1 MARPFSDDLR
11 ERVVGAVTR
20 EGLSCRAAAKRF
32 GIGVSTAIDWVR
44 RLRETGSAAPGQ
56 MGGHKPGA
64 ISDEHRV
71 WLIDRCRAQ
80 AFTLRG
86 LVAEL
91 GERGLKVDYSAVRTF
106 VHEEGLSYKKKTLV
120 ASERERPDVA
130 ARRARWLKHRHRID
144 PSRLVFIDE
153 TWTKTNMAPLRGWAP
168 RGERLLGHAPFGHW
182 NTMTFV
188 AALRADRVSAP
199 WIIDGPI
206 NGERFLIYVEKV
218 LVPELK
224 PGDIVVMDNLGSH
237 KARTIRAA
245 IRKAGARLF
254 FLPQYSPDL
263 NPIEKLFAKIKHEL
277 RKAQARTRQAVDDAL
292 AATLQTVSPKEC
304 QNYFKEAGYER
315 T

>member
-1 MARPFSDDLR
+1 M
-11 ERVVGAVTR
+11 
-20 EGLSCRAAAKRF
+20 
-32 GIGVSTAIDWVR
+32 
-44 RLRETGSAAPGQ
+44 
-56 MGGHKPGA
+56 
-64 ISDEHRV
+64 
-71 WLIDRCRAQ
+71 
-80 AFTLRG
+80 
-86 LVAEL
+86 
-91 GERGLKVDYSAVRTF
+91 
-106 VHEEGLSYKKKTLV
+106 V

-277 RKAQARTRQAVDDAL
+277 RKAQARARQAVDDAL

-315 T
+315 TIKSVATGYVMTEQSISWEQDGIDPGWFFAKDVGRGAVPVIVPEASGSFQSGYLRHRRKRCRPLQNQGCCDGTGRGSNCSPASHIALSSSLFRALRTVLTPKR

>member
-1 MARPFSDDLR
+1 MAKPFSDDLR
-11 ERVVGAVTR
+11 ARVVGAVTR
-20 EGLSCRAAAKRF
+20 DGLSCRAAAQRF
-32 GIGVSTAIDWVR
+32 GIGISTAIDWVR
-44 RLRETGSAAPGQ
+44 RFRETGSFGPGQ
-56 MGGHKPGA
+56 MGGHKPRVLSGP
-64 ISDEHRV
+64 HRD
-71 WLIDRCRAQ
+71 WLLWRCRDR

-91 GERGLKVDYSAVRTF
+91 AERGVTVDYRAVWTF
-106 VHEEGLSYKKKTLV
+106 VHEEGLSYKKTLV

-130 ARRARWLKHRHRID
+130 RHRARWLKHRHRID

-199 WIIDGPI
+199 FLLDGPI
-206 NGERFLIYVEKV
+206 NGERFRIYVEKV

-224 PGDIVVMDNLGSH
+224 AGDVVVMDNLGSH
-237 KARTIRAA
+237 KAAA
-245 IRKAGARLF
+245 IRTAIRNAGARLL
-254 FLPQYSPDL
+254 FLPKYSPDL
-263 NPIEKLFAKIKHEL
+263 NPIEKLFAKIKHWL
-277 RKAQARTRQAVDDAL
+277 REAQARSTEAICDELR
-292 AATLQTVSPKEC
+292 TILQTITPQEC
-304 QNYFKEAGYER
+304 ASYFKEAGYDR

>member
-1 MARPFSDDLR
+1 MAKPFSDDLR

-32 GIGVSTAIDWVR
+32 GIGISTAIDWVR
-44 RLRETGSAAPGQ
+44 RFRQTGSAAPGQ
-56 MGGHKPGA
+56 MGGHKPRA
-64 ISDEHRV
+64 ICDTHRE
-71 WLIDRCRAQ
+71 WLLERCRTR

-91 GERGLKVDYSAVRTF
+91 GERGLKVDYRSVWTF
-106 VHEEGLSYKKKTLV
+106 VHDEGLSYKKTMV
-120 ASERERPDVA
+120 ADERERPDVA
-130 ARRARWLKHRHRID
+130 ARRNRWLKHRYHVD
-144 PSRLVFIDE
+144 PARLVFIDE

-168 RGERLLGHAPFGHW
+168 RGERLPGQAPFGHW
-182 NTMTFV
+182 NTMTFI

-224 PGDIVVMDNLGSH
+224 PDDIVVMDNLGSH
-237 KARTIRAA
+237 KAKAIRTA
-245 IRKAGARLF
+245 IRKAGAKLF
-254 FLPQYSPDL
+254 FLPKYSPDL
-263 NPIEKLFAKIKHEL
+263 NPIEKLFAKIKHWL
-277 RKAQARTRQAVDDAL
+277 REAQARTRHAIDEAI
-292 AATLQTVSPKEC
+292 AAILKTVSPQEC